1 MKEQGINLLEKLE
14 NEIEQQTRQ
23 GRASIYVETEDLK
36 ELGYKKIEEGKER
49 QFVDYITLRGLMNRY
64 EFRNGLKVDVQ
75 PEIVKNLIEKIDI
88 AEQSMKSR
96 NEESWSK

>member
-14 NEIEQQTRQ
+14 DEIEQQTRN
-23 GRASIYVETEDLK
+23 GRASIYVKTEDLK
-36 ELGYKKIEEGKER
+36 ELGYKKVEEGKER

-75 PEIVKNLIEKIDI
+75 PEIIKNIIEKMDI
-88 AEQSMKSR
+88 AEQNMKIK
-96 NEESWSK
+96 NESQWDK